1 MTTGLDIQQTLRDI
15 GLLGLRT
22 VVGATFLVHGVD
34 KLLHLGAA
42 EADFASLGIPA
53 AAAMAPFVAATEAGG
68 GALLLAGLLTR
79 LAGIALAGDML
90 VALLSAHIANGFFVD
105 AGGGEFVLVLGGA
118 SLTLALSGAGRFSVD
133 AALNLGQRLR
143 IRLRH
148 LQDRKRGEV
157 ETLRVRLGPAAGRR
171 W

>member
-1 MTTGLDIQQTLRDI
+1 MTTGLDTQKPLRDI

-53 AAAMAPFVAATEAGG
+53 AAAMAPFVAVTEAGG

-90 VALLSAHIANGFFVD
+90 VALLTAHIADGFFVN
-105 AGGGEFVLVLGGA
+105 AGGGEFVIVLGGA
-118 SLTLALSGAGRFSVD
+118 SLALALTGAGRFSVD
-133 AALNLGQRLR
+133 AALDLERRLEQQAGL
-143 IRLRH
+143 LRS
-148 LQDRKRGEV
+148 RRRGEV
-157 ETLRVRLGPAAGRR
+157 ATMRVRLGPAAGRR

>member
-1 MTTGLDIQQTLRDI
+1 MTTGLDTQQTLRDI

-53 AAAMAPFVAATEAGG
+53 AAAMAPLVAATEAGG

-90 VALLSAHIANGFFVD
+90 VALLTAHIADGFFVN
-105 AGGGEFVLVLGGA
+105 AGGGEFVIVLGGA
-118 SLTLALSGAGRFSVD
+118 SLALALTGAGRFGLD
-133 AALNLGQRLR
+133 AAFDLEQRLER
-143 IRLRH
+143 RLR
-148 LQDRKRGEV
+148 LLRGQKRV
-157 ETLRVRLGPAAGRR
+157 EAAAMRVRLGPAAGRR